1 MTKYI
6 EILTKACPLFAGFT
20 AEETAAILTASHP
33 RIQQLAK
40 GEYLF
45 HAGTKT
51 DTAGIVLSGSVHIV
65 RHDYQGS
72 TVLLAELG
80 PGNLFAESFSLA
92 NLPLTVSVTAGQDS
106 AVLLLPVRS
115 LAASSASAPAR
126 RLLNNM
132 LQVFAR
138 KNVFLTERIEHL
150 SQRTLREKRYIS
162 RDFAYLE
169 VMPFITLVE
178 RVRTERHRFTGFLR
192 FSDRGGVLYARFEPD
207 NDIADLLLPHFARRL
222 GNLPFLIHDARRGR
236 FAAWDG
242 RRAAVFTSEKGISEK
257 DCGDGVAALWK
268 SYFAAAD
275 VKERPH
281 PRQQDGYLPR
291 RYRKN
296 MCEFSGK

>member
-1 MTKYI
+1 MTVYLCDDNI
-6 EILTKACPLFAGFT
+6 EGLYSAIFRAYADKNTKSRISSLSAMQSGFDTEFIRVESDPARAERVKNAVLSLAGRR
-20 AEETAAILTASHP
+20 AADEIETAM
-33 RIQQLAK
+33 R
-40 GEYLF
+40 
-45 HAGTKT
+45 
-51 DTAGIVLSGSVHIV
+51 
-65 RHDYQGS
+65 
-72 TVLLAELG
+72 
-80 PGNLFAESFSLA
+80 
-92 NLPLTVSVTAGQDS
+92 S
-106 AVLLLPVRS
+106 AVPEKADICFSYV
-115 LAASSASAPAR
+115 
-126 RLLNNM
+126 
-132 LQVFAR
+132 
-138 KNVFLTERIEHL
+138 K
-150 SQRTLREKRYIS
+150 RTLREKRYIS

-222 GNLPFLIHDARRGR
+222 GGLPFLIHDARRGR

-242 RRAAVFTSEKGISEK
+242 KRAAVFTSEKGISEK

-268 SYFAAAD
+268 SYFAATD

-296 MCEFSGK
+296 MCEFSEK

>member
-115 LAASSASAPAR
+115 LTASSASAPAR

-150 SQRTLREKRYIS
+150 SQRTLREKLLSYLSNAAEKNGSDTVVIPLNRQELADYLAVDRSALSAVIS
-162 RDFAYLE
+162 ALRSQGVIDA
-169 VMPFITLVE
+169 
-178 RVRTERHRFTGFLR
+178 HKNRFTLYR
-192 FSDRGGVLYARFEPD
+192 HSSATHVSD
-207 NDIADLLLPHFARRL
+207 
-222 GNLPFLIHDARRGR
+222 
-236 FAAWDG
+236 
-242 RRAAVFTSEKGISEK
+242 TK
-257 DCGDGVAALWK
+257 
-268 SYFAAAD
+268 
-275 VKERPH
+275 
-281 PRQQDGYLPR
+281 
-291 RYRKN
+291 
-296 MCEFSGK
+296 